1 VTTPAAVARHLVLSG
16 HVQGVG
22 FRPFVYRLAHF
33 HKLDGSVCNRL
44 GEVEIVVQGDSGAVS
59 AFARDVLLTAP
70 PLAAPRLVLDEPWRL
85 DGNLHGFLIAPSA
98 ADRAARIFVP
108 ADHFMCEDCRRELE
122 DPHDRRYR
130 YPFINCTQCG
140 PRYTLIERLPYDR
153 PNTTLAGF
161 VLCADCE
168 REYGDPLDRR
178 YHAEPI
184 ACPRCGPQLELREAD
199 RRLIRDAAL
208 DRALELLRAGAVL
221 AVKGVGGYHLMCDAR
236 HERAVQVLRRR
247 KQRPDKPLAVMFPRR
262 GADGL
267 DAVREEST
275 PTESEATLI
284 GSPARP
290 IVLVTRKPGSCLAPG
305 VAPGLSEIG
314 VFLPYSPLHQLL
326 LEGFGSPLVATSGNL
341 SGEPVITDE
350 AMAQERLAPVVDA
363 FLHHD
368 RPIARPADDPVCRR
382 IGGKIRRLRVGRGLA
397 PLEIDLAFD
406 VPLPLLGVG
415 AHLKNCVTLA
425 WERRAVVSPHIGTLA
440 SPRALAVFE
449 RTIEDLQ
456 RLYGTRAAHI
466 ACDAHPGH
474 ASTRYALNSGLPVT
488 RIWHHHAHAG
498 ALAAEHPDE
507 RRWLLFTW
515 DGVGLGA
522 DRTLWGGETF
532 AGVPGRWS
540 RVASLRPFRLPGGD
554 RVAREPW
561 RTAASLCWEAGREP
575 ADLPPQSDLLRR
587 AWANHLN
594 APWSTAVG
602 RLFDAAAAL
611 VLGITHTS
619 YEAQGPMQLEA
630 VAAPAAAAQG
640 LPLGVDP
647 DGLVRVDWAPLLDV
661 LCDATRSPAERA
673 GYFHD
678 ALAQTILRIA
688 EHERGRRDDFAVGFS
703 GGVFQ
708 NRRLADAAQA
718 LLQAAG
724 FRVHLPVALPAND
737 AGISFGQIVE
747 AAAGGGQAQCSAL

>member
-1 VTTPAAVARHLVLSG
+1 MTAPAAVARRLVLTG

-22 FRPFVYRLAHF
+22 FRPFVYRLAHR
-33 HKLDGSVCNRL
+33 HKLDGNVCNRL
-44 GEVEIVVQGDSGAVS
+44 GEVEIVVQGDSNAVS
-59 AFARDVLLTAP
+59 AFALDVLHAAP
-70 PLAAPRLVLDEPWRL
+70 PLAAPRLVLDEPWRV
-85 DGNLHGFLIAPSA
+85 DRNLHGFLIAPSET
-98 ADRAARIFVP
+98 DRAARIFVP

-122 DPHDRRYR
+122 NPRDRRHR

-153 PNTTLAGF
+153 LNTTLAAF
-161 VLCADCE
+161 ALCADCE
-168 REYGDPLDRR
+168 HEYRDPLDRR

-184 ACPRCGPQLELREAD
+184 ACPRCGPQLELRETG
-199 RRLIRDAAL
+199 RRVTRDAAL
-208 DRALELLRAGAVL
+208 ERALELLREGAVL
-221 AVKGVGGYHLMCDAR
+221 AVKGVGGYHLMCDAKK
-236 HERAVQVLRRR
+236 ERPIQALRMR

-267 DAVREEST
+267 DAVREEAT
-275 PTESEATLI
+275 PTESEAMLI

-290 IVLVTRKPGSCLAPG
+290 IVLVTRNPRSSLAPG
-305 VAPGLSEIG
+305 VAPGLSEFG

-326 LEGFGSPLVATSGNL
+326 LEGFGGPLVATSGNL

-350 AMAQERLAPVVDA
+350 SMAQERLASIVDA

-382 IGGKIRRLRVGRGLA
+382 IGGRMRPLRIGRGLA

-406 VPLPLLGVG
+406 VAEPLLGVG

-425 WERRAVVSPHIGTLA
+425 WERRAVVSPHIGTLS
-440 SPRALAVFE
+440 SPRALEVFE
-449 RTIEDLQ
+449 RTIDDLQ
-456 RLYGTRAAHI
+456 RLYGVRAERI
-466 ACDAHPGH
+466 ACDAHPGYG
-474 ASTRYALNSGLPVT
+474 STRHALHTGLPVT
-488 RIWHHHAHAG
+488 RVWHHHAHAG
-498 ALAAEHPDE
+498 ALAAEHPHE
-507 RRWLLFTW
+507 RNWRVFTW

-522 DRTLWGGETF
+522 DGTLWGGEAF
-532 AGVPGRWS
+532 AGTPGHWS
-540 RVASLRPFRLPGGD
+540 RVASFRPFRLPGGD

-561 RTAASLCWEAGREP
+561 RTAASLCWEMGREP
-575 ADLPPQSDLLRR
+575 RELPPQSDLLRQ

-611 VLGITHTS
+611 VLGVTHTS

-630 VAAPAAAAQG
+630 VAAPAAEARG
-640 LPLGVDP
+640 LPLNVDP
-647 DGLVRVDWAPLLDV
+647 DGVLRADWAPLLDV
-661 LCDATRSPAERA
+661 LCDATRSAAERA
-673 GYFHD
+673 GHFHD
-678 ALAQTILRIA
+678 ALARTILLIA
-688 EHERGRRDDFAVGFS
+688 ERERLRHGPFAVGFS

-708 NRRLADAAQA
+708 NRRLADTAQA
-718 LLQAAG
+718 LLEQAG

-737 AGISFGQIVE
+737 AAISFGQIVE
-747 AAAGGGQAQCSAL
+747 ATAAEATR